1 MKKVIVFGT
10 FDILHK
16 GHLDFFKQAK
26 SHGDFLSVVIGRDAN
41 VEKLKGNKPTND
53 EHQRMLV
60 VYHAEGVD
68 LALLGNKEDPYK
80 VIEEQK
86 PDVICIGY
94 DQESYVDG
102 LEAELEKRG
111 INAEIVRL
119 ESYMPETYKSSK
131 MQD

>member
-26 SHGDFLSVVIGRDAN
+26 AHGDFLAVVVGRDAN
-41 VEKLKGNKPTND
+41 VEKLKGRKPTNN
-53 EHQRMLV
+53 EHQRLLEI
-60 VYHAEGVD
+60 YNAEGVD

-80 VIEEQK
+80 IIEEQK

-94 DQESYVDG
+94 DQDSYVG
-102 LEAELEKRG
+102 ELEEEMKKRG
-111 INAEIVRL
+111 LNAEIVKL
-119 ESYMPETYKSSK
+119 NAYMPETYKSSK
-131 MQD
+131 LQD